1 MAINLTLYTC
11 GRIYVAIQEYLFQ
24 FYSPQRR
31 MRQELKNSSN
41 YEEWIETAK
50 KIDKSLGL
58 DQWKSKPTDEAGFDE
73 HLLIKI
79 TNRLKR
85 DRNPDMMHKLMA
97 TLQNSACKND
107 LAGVEN
113 ERLYSHLHYG
123 TKNTVE
129 QYLNEV
135 TKSLNAVAKSKE
147 ITVKEKIAFFKQ
159 ASVTYGR
166 TALCL
171 SGGAYLAYF
180 HLGVLKALFENG
192 VLPKIMTGT
201 SAGALMAATICTRT
215 DDEIRNEIF
224 VPTLID
230 TVVCCNDDIW
240 TRIDN
245 IWNNGAMFT
254 SERFRSSADWF
265 TKGDMTFLEA
275 YEKTGRILNITAVS
289 MESHSQLKVLNYIN
303 TPHVTVKSAVVASSS
318 IPGVLPA
325 SELFMKDAS
334 GKIVPYYDAGRL
346 WRGNLVHFLFK
357 IDGSLLSDIPERELH
372 QLFRVKHT
380 VVSQV
385 NPHISLFFYSPKGSA
400 GTPGI
405 YRSGKGWR
413 GGFLAAA
420 FVRYFLLDL
429 NKWLTFIRDMD
440 LLPRIMGAN
449 MSNLWLQRFEGN
461 LTILPPLPTVMDLV
475 RIASDP
481 SKERLDQFIRD
492 GELKTFPT
500 IHMINNRLR
509 IEKCIDE
516 LYKTICQNEGISHP
530 DILEH

>member
-1 MAINLTLYTC
+1 
-11 GRIYVAIQEYLFQ
+11 
-24 FYSPQRR
+24 
-31 MRQELKNSSN
+31 
-41 YEEWIETAK
+41 
-50 KIDKSLGL
+50 
-58 DQWKSKPTDEAGFDE
+58 
-73 HLLIKI
+73 
-79 TNRLKR
+79 
-85 DRNPDMMHKLMA
+85 
-97 TLQNSACKND
+97 
-107 LAGVEN
+107 
-113 ERLYSHLHYG
+113 
-123 TKNTVE
+123 
-129 QYLNEV
+129 
-135 TKSLNAVAKSKE
+135 
-147 ITVKEKIAFFKQ
+147 
-159 ASVTYGR
+159 
-166 TALCL
+166 
-171 SGGAYLAYF
+171 
-180 HLGVLKALFENG
+180 
-192 VLPKIMTGT
+192 MTGT

-230 TVVCCNDDIW
+230 TV

-325 SELFMKDAS
+325 SELFMKDA
-334 GKIVPYYDAGRL
+334 
-346 WRGNLVHFLFK
+346 N
-357 IDGSLLSDIPERELH
+357 GSLLSDIPERELH